1 MIVLGENVIRQI
13 AVRHLRTVY
22 GIKIK
27 NGKKKG
33 VSYKSKATNST
44 KVFGVPL
51 EILPCS
57 QTEYGSVPSFLVV
70 TCTMLEAHLD
80 MEGLFRRSGS
90 FANLIVF
97 QTKLDSGEECLSAA
111 RPNDLA
117 GLLKRFFKDLPEPVL
132 PIEMQ
137 KALLKAQQLPA
148 KEDRTSATMLISCVL
163 PNKNL
168 SIMRHFAGFLQK
180 VSNRSA
186 KNKMNISNLS
196 LVLAPTLL
204 QSEEITKM
212 NSNTKKHFQLENAV
226 IHCFIEN
233 AHNLGML
240 PRMLEKPS
248 STTMEHEPDMPD
260 DFDEIHTNSGERGNI
275 GGVIDMVKTAVNTH
289 KAQKWRCYKYKTE
302 KQAWVC
308 SPNFFPSMSPC
319 HLTTQMPNTSA
330 DTEIILLK
338 HQML

>member
-1 MIVLGENVIRQI
+1 MRSFAWFE
-13 AVRHLRTVY
+13 Y
-22 GIKIK
+22 C
-27 NGKKKG
+27 
-33 VSYKSKATNST
+33 SKCKT
-44 KVFGVPL
+44 KHINCFA
-51 EILPCS
+51 
-57 QTEYGSVPSFLVV
+57 SFLVDS
-70 TCTMLEAHLD
+70 CTMLEAHLD

-90 FANLIVF
+90 FANVKVL

-117 GLLKRFFKDLPEPVL
+117 GLLKQFFKDLPEPVL

-137 KALLKAQQLPA
+137 KAFLKAQQLPA
-148 KEDRTSATMLISCVL
+148 KEDRTSATMLISCLL
-163 PNKNL
+163 PDKNL
-168 SIMRHFAGFLQK
+168 SVMRHFADFLQK

-204 QSEEITKM
+204 QSEVRTKM
-212 NSNTKKHFQLENAV
+212 NSNTEKDLQLETAV
-226 IHCFIEN
+226 IHCFIKN

-240 PRMLEKPS
+240 PRMLGKPS

-260 DFDEIHTNSGERGNI
+260 DFDEIHTNSGERGII
-275 GGVIDMVKTAVNTH
+275 GGVVDKIKTAVTTH
-289 KAQKWRCYKYKTE
+289 KAQKWRRYKYKTE
-302 KQAWVC
+302 RQAWFC
-308 SPNFFPSMSPC
+308 SPKMFPSMSPC

-338 HQML
+338 HRML